1 MKIYLLGA
9 MALFAFL
16 ATNCGVRN
24 HSDTYNWGSQADE
37 YSGFA
42 TNLYYGD
49 ESKKIIFSSSLT
61 LSVKNVDSTSAAI
74 TTITNKY
81 QGYVKE
87 ISTSSATIRI
97 RTAALDSAMI
107 NLESLGRVDQKH
119 FSGKDVTEDYS
130 DYEIRLDNAT
140 KARDRYLELLAK
152 AENVEAALLVEKELE
167 RLNGE
172 IELMKGKMNRIDHLT
187 AYSTITIYFH
197 EKKKPG
203 VIGYIGIGLWKSVKW
218 LFVRN

>member
-24 HSDTYNWGSQADE
+24 NSSSTGWEYQADE
-37 YSGFA
+37 NSGVGRNFS
-42 TNLYYGD
+42 LGD
-49 ESKKIIFSSSLT
+49 DSKKIIFSSSLT
-61 LSVKNVDSTSAAI
+61 LTVKNMDSTSAAI
-74 TTITNKY
+74 IAITNKY

-97 RTAALDSAMI
+97 RTAAMDSAMI

-119 FSGKDVTEDYS
+119 FSGQDVTEDYS

-152 AENVEAALLVEKELE
+152 AENVQAALLVEKELE

-172 IELMKGKMNRIDHLT
+172 IELMKGKMNRIDHLV
-187 AYSTITIYFH
+187 AYSTITVYFY

-203 VIGYIGIGLWKSVKW
+203 IIGYIGIGLWKAVKW